1 MFKKRECLEQKH
13 LLLFSYDNVD
23 LKEIFFLFSVLLF
36 LDALAIIH
44 FLFIRRK
51 SRQSLGQNQLVVE
64 ILYQEMY
71 GL

>member
-23 LKEIFFLFSVLLF
+23 LKEFFFIFCSTFLRRFSYST
-36 LDALAIIH
+36 
-44 FLFIRRK
+44 FIRRK